1 MRARA
6 RRAVPVATN
15 RGGAVSTDRYAGRVA
30 IVTGGGGGL
39 GREYALLIASG
50 GGRVVVNDLGGDQH
64 GGREGGAA
72 PAEGVVSEIRAAGGE
87 AVADTSDV
95 AAEPGAVVRT
105 AVGTWGR
112 LDLVVNNAGI
122 AGGGSIDEI
131 APKDFDRMIDVHY
144 RGTVGVCRAAWP
156 VLREG
161 GYGRIVNT
169 SSGSTMGLP
178 GSSAYISAKAAVM
191 GLTRALAFDGAPYGI
206 KVNAVMPIALTRL
219 TRQIPSARFRD
230 FLDAHFPP
238 SAVAPFVGA
247 LLAEG
252 VPCSGE
258 TFSVGGGIAARVV
271 LATVPGFVAAE
282 PQVEDYL
289 ANFDQV
295 MATEEMWVPAGS
307 MDEVEFRARQ
317 LGVELRSPT
326 FDEG

>member
-1 MRARA
+1 M
-6 RRAVPVATN
+6 
-15 RGGAVSTDRYAGRVA
+15 STDRYAGRVA
-30 IVTGGGGGL
+30 VVTGGGGGL
-39 GREYALLIASG
+39 GREYARLIAAG
-50 GGRVVVNDLGGDQH
+50 GGRVVVNDLGGDH
-64 GGREGGAA
+64 RGGRTGSPG
-72 PAEGVVSEIRAAGGE
+72 PAEGVAAEIRAAGGE

-95 AAEPGAVVRT
+95 VAQPGAVVGT
-105 AVGTWGR
+105 ALDAWGR

-122 AGGGSIDEI
+122 ASGGSIDEI
-131 APKDFDRMIDVHY
+131 RPEDFDRMIDVHY
-144 RGTVGVCRAAWP
+144 RGTIAVCRAAWP
-156 VLREG
+156 VLRDR

-206 KVNAVMPIALTRL
+206 QVNAVMPIALTRL
-219 TRQIPSARFRD
+219 TRQIPSARFRE

-247 LLAEG
+247 LLSEQ

-258 TFSVGGGIAARVV
+258 TFSVGGGIAARVA

-282 PQVEDYL
+282 PRVEEYL
-289 ANFDQV
+289 DNFDRV
-295 MATEEMWVPAGS
+295 MATDEMWVPTGS

-317 LGVELRSPT
+317 LGVDLRSPT
-326 FDEG
+326 FEEG

>member
-1 MRARA
+1 M
-6 RRAVPVATN
+6 
-15 RGGAVSTDRYAGRVA
+15 STDRYAGRVA

-39 GREYALLIASG
+39 GREYAQLIAAG
-50 GGRVVVNDLGGDQH
+50 GGRVVVNDLGGDH
-64 GGREGGAA
+64 RGGRTGSAG
-72 PAEGVVSEIRAAGGE
+72 PAEAVAAEIRAAGGD

-95 AAEPGAVVRT
+95 VAQPGAVVGT
-105 AVGTWGR
+105 ALDAWGR

-122 AGGGSIDEI
+122 AGGGAIDEI
-131 APKDFDRMIDVHY
+131 PPEDFDRMIDVHY
-144 RGTVGVCRAAWP
+144 RGTVAVCRAAWP
-156 VLREG
+156 VLRDG

-219 TRQIPSARFRD
+219 TRQIPSARFRE

-238 SAVAPFVGA
+238 AAVAPFVGA
-247 LLAEG
+247 LLSEE

-258 TFSVGGGIAARVV
+258 TFSVGGGIAARVA

-282 PQVEDYL
+282 PQVESYL
-289 ANFDQV
+289 DNFDRV
-295 MATEEMWVPAGS
+295 MATDEMWVPAGS

-317 LGVELRSPT
+317 LGVDLRSPT
-326 FDEG
+326 FEEG